1 MALSGRTQQQST
13 KRNKTPVPFLS
24 SMVPLETVGLQI
36 LILPAVDFVSATIHS
51 RTSIKILRGVRM
63 GKIFQKAQQ
72 EQAKGFY
79 QEILDKLEGLPADTP
94 DWRETLEGSAG
105 KVQTGFC
112 IHAVGE

>member
-51 RTSIKILRGVRM
+51 RHKHKNITRCSN
-63 GKIFQKAQQ
+63 GKKQ

>member
-51 RTSIKILRGVRM
+51 RHKHKNITRCSN
-63 GKIFQKAQQ
+63 GKISQKAQQ